1 MKEPQAPQGTL
12 ALMAFFVLLIVAF
25 WANAYFVVLSR
36 GVTQ

>member
-1 MKEPQAPQGTL
+1 VKEPKAPQGTL
-12 ALMAFFVLLIVAF
+12 ALMALFVLLILAF